1 MAIVNS
7 RVRWKTK
14 GDTNFTDL
22 QFETLSVS
30 KNINADSTILDV
42 EFKNGYEHFAS
53 TSSGSTYFTA
63 GDIIE
68 IYVSNSSID
77 VDTDDALIIGSVKE
91 VNYVEAEKSTR
102 VRLSLQDRTSL
113 LLNLRIVMNYK
124 NQTAPSIIN
133 NVIQKVNESV
143 NPDDFLL
150 EPIGYNT
157 AKIDQIR
164 PDGSQFPQR
173 DLTLIWKTAYEW
185 IKQVSQVEF
194 LNTDDENANQNL
206 VVTKPFFFYVNK
218 ENDLVWHN
226 RQDSVYDQDSNPIYA
241 NQEGV
246 YEVNLKKSTFGTF
259 NMIIYNAG
267 TDKNGSG
274 IWWYNYDTNSKDTEL
289 RISVQSF
296 VDIADGYRNDLLVA
310 DNLKSTT
317 SHSITVEANTIPVT
331 NINIFG
337 SGGGYALVEQQ
348 EEYIYY
354 TTTDTNTSTLT
365 GVQRAKF
372 NTPNSSHS
380 SGVLIHVADSY
391 GDMTNDDFRDWCKD
405 EGKRRSDAMFQGI
418 ASLRWK
424 GTIKVRGTNT
434 YQVGDQVPIHAIN
447 LGLTGQKLRVTSIS
461 DTVDANGWNTTL
473 QFEEDPPEQGE
484 GGAT

>member
-14 GDTNFTDL
+14 GDVNFTDI
-22 QFETLSVS
+22 QFETLSVT
-30 KNINADSTILDV
+30 KNINADSTMLDI
-42 EFKNGYEHFAS
+42 EFKNGYNHFAS
-53 TSSGSTYFTA
+53 VATGSTFFTA
-63 GDIIE
+63 GDVIE
-68 IYVSNSSID
+68 VYVSNDSID
-77 VDTDDALIIGSVKE
+77 IDTEDAHIIGSVKE
-91 VNYVEAEKSTR
+91 VNYVVAEKSTR
-102 VRLSLQDRTSL
+102 VRLSLQDRTSI

-124 NQTAPSIIN
+124 NQTAPQIIQ

-150 EPIGYNT
+150 SSIGYNP
-157 AKIDQIR
+157 AKVDATR
-164 PDGSQFPQR
+164 PNGTQFPQR

-194 LNTDDENANQNL
+194 LNTEAENASQDL
-206 VVTKPFFFYVNK
+206 VVTKPFFFYVDK
-218 ENDLVWHN
+218 SNDLVWHN
-226 RQDSVYDQDSNPIYA
+226 RQDSVYDKDSDPIYA

-246 YEVNLKKSTFGTF
+246 YELKMKKSTFGTF
-259 NMIIYNAG
+259 NMVIFNAG
-267 TDKNGSG
+267 TDKTGSG
-274 IWWYNYDTNSKDTEL
+274 IWWYNYDTNSKDSEL

-296 VDIADGYRNDLLVA
+296 VDIADGYRNDLLVK

-317 SHSITVEANTIPVT
+317 SNSITVEANTVPVT
-331 NINIFG
+331 NINVFE
-337 SGGGYALVEQQ
+337 SGGGYALVERQ

-354 TTTDTNTSTLT
+354 SSTDSNTSTLT

-391 GDMTNDDFRDWCKD
+391 GDKSNDDFRDWCKD
-405 EGKRRSDAMFQGI
+405 EGKRRSEAMFQGI

-424 GTIKVRGTNT
+424 GSIKVRGTNT
-434 YQVGDQVPIHAIN
+434 YQVGDQVPIYATD
-447 LGLTGQKLRVTSIS
+447 LGLTGQKLRVTSIT
-461 DTVDANGWNTTL
+461 DTVDANGWNTSL
-473 QFEEDPPEQGE
+473 QFEEDPPEQGA